1 MEKSDAQI
9 QGQYMRG
16 FKQGYL
22 LAQTAPSL
30 AEALSALDIKHD
42 AMRGLRD
49 GNTLYKLE
57 QVKEKGLDSRAIAN
71 EKASMEHTD
80 PWIKSYGH
88 GQLIAKHIPELI
100 PPLLSIQ
107 APGGS
112 KEFDG
117 LQIGIRHVIEDM
129 VHHMKSGL
137 LDEKPRSQE
146 EPDPKPKKPSR
157 SMFVDWPKDEN
168 KDKDPDPD
176 PDR

>member
-16 FKQGYL
+16 FNQGYL

-57 QVKEKGLDSRAIAN
+57 QVKEKGLDSRALAN

-107 APGGS
+107 APGSS

-117 LQIGIRHVIEDM
+117 LQIGIRHVIEDK

-146 EPDPKPKKPSR
+146 EPEQKPKKPSK
-157 SMFVDWPKDEN
+157 SMFVDWPKDAD